1 MFKPSFM
8 PIVAEC
14 KDKSVRLAGQTCYDW
29 LRNNLAACD
38 HPTITTSCCG
48 SRARLCNGAGG
59 SLPKSPGGSQTVI
72 NRPGNLL
79 VLYFAINSATK
90 TF

>member
-8 PIVAEC
+8 PIVAVC
-14 KDKSVRLAGQTCYDW
+14 QDKSITLAGQTCYDW

-59 SLPKSPGGSQTVI
+59 SLPKSPGSQTVV